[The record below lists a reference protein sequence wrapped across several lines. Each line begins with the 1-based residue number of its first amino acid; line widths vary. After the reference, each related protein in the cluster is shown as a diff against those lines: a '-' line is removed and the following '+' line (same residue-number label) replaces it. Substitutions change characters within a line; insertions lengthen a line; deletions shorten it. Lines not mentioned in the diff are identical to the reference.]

1 MTTAHRDTL
10 TRWIKDPEINP
21 HGTRGQVFDKSTKTY
36 KRERQK
42 TISLTN
48 WAGETRHSQGE
59 VTLRPD
65 IVINISRY
73 RHKQIDELVHRQ
85 RCCGQVCGNPRIHMV
100 EENPLPKAIL
110 WHPHGCCD
118 KRTARLHTRAHAR
131 TCTHTRMHAH
141 TCRHTRVLN
150 NKWKIKETG
159 IGRDLLKRTRT
170 AQELLPRINKWDHMK
185 LNELCSKRSHCQSE
199 DTAYRMGG
207 KLCWL
212 PIWKDWVSI

>member
-21 HGTRGQVFDKSTKTY
+21 HGTRGQVLDKSTKTY
-36 KRERQK
+36 KREK
-42 TISLTN
+42 TKDNLKN
-48 WAGETRHSQGE
+48 CAGKTGQPQGE

-85 RCCGQVCGNPRIHMV
+85 RC
-100 EENPLPKAIL
+100 L
-110 WHPHGCCD
+110 WPSLRKSQNPHGRR
-118 KRTARLHTRAHAR
+118 KPPPKSHPLTSTWVLWQAYSSLAHESS
-131 TCTHTRMHAH
+131 CTHIH

-159 IGRDLLKRTRT
+159 IGRDFLKRTPT